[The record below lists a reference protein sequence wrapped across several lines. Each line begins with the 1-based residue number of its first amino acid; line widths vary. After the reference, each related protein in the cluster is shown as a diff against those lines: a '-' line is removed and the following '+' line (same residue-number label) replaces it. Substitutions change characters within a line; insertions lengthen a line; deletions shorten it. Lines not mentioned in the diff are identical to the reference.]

1 MRFCAKFFLCFGI
14 VQLMLL
20 SCNVGAYAEEEARKK
35 CAPGCFCVFD
45 GKTPE
50 RVNTVNICGYGTSH
64 RVSCD
69 DANTKIDF
77 VGGIGD
83 KLTLSCSRDDVSNV
97 TYYFDEFSELYTGTT
112 GMYGFMGDDLIIMPT
127 ANVAGNT
134 WGGMG
139 IFQCPSSHPSSEAG
153 AKTPYDCYTHD
164 ANGNK
169 VYFTTT
175 ASSDVK
181 VLAAS
186 LQSLL
191 NKATQIAKD
200 LQRLTK
206 DNNQTDN
213 VNTNKFDNTKEIKKK
228 IVEGAIRKST
238 AVNKKLQVK
247 TIKNKS
253 AIIH

>member
-20 SCNVGAYAEEEARKK
+20 SCNVGAYAEEAKKK

-45 GKTPE
+45 GMIPDGYSME
-50 RVNTVNICGYGTSH
+50 NVCGYGTSH

-83 KLTLSCSRDDVSNV
+83 MLTLSCSRDVVSNV

-112 GMYGFMGDDLIIMPT
+112 GMYGFIGEDLIVMPT
-127 ANVAGNT
+127 NDIAGGT
-134 WGGMG
+134 FGGVG
-139 IFQCPSSHPSSEAG
+139 VFQCPSTHPSSAAG
-153 AKTPYDCYTHD
+153 AKTPYECYTHD

-181 VLAAS
+181 VLAAN
-186 LQSLL
+186 LQNLL